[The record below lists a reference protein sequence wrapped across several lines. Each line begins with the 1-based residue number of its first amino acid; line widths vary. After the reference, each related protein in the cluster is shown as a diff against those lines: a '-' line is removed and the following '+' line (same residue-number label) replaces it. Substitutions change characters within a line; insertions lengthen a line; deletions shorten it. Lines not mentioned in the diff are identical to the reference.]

1 MRAVISYNGSEL
13 EAVLEGERW
22 TVRRSGAE
30 RSSAY
35 LDFALAELLDEE
47 DSPQIHSLAA
57 QLIER
62 MLVEAQTPLIEET
75 SGITSSSRV
84 LVTRT
89 GYRSQRRRRINAA
102 RE

>member
-1 MRAVISYNGSEL
+1 MRAVIPYLGGEL

-30 RSSAY
+30 RSSVY

-47 DSPQIHSLAA
+47 DSPQVHSLAA

-75 SGITSSSRV
+75 SGTTSSATV
-84 LVTRT
+84 PVTRT
-89 GYRSQRRRRINAA
+89 SFRSQRRRRLDAGRA
-102 RE
+102 